1 MVYYFKLKKTNT
13 MYLSHHTNIFNCI
26 QGYTEFEI
34 VDIMEWVFLHTNAKK
49 KQSCEKNMLVYF
61 HII

>member
-1 MVYYFKLKKTNT
+1 

-49 KQSCEKNMLVYF
+49 KQSCEENTLVSTAYNIKVLKKF
-61 HII
+61 PIEK